1 MRKALEMQRKVEYQ
15 LCIVQWHDH
24 AQISDTQTSHE
35 STSIDEIG
43 VLGARLDNDTHAEDH
58 HCDDNGHS
66 PSHSISQ
73 ISVGQC
79 TNPSSEFENRGQ
91 HALTG
96 AGLGRISLSL

>member
-1 MRKALEMQRKVEYQ
+1 MYQ
-15 LCIVQWHDH
+15 LCIIQWHDH
-24 AQISDTQTSHE
+24 AQISDTQPRYE
-35 STSIDEIG
+35 SASIDEIG

-58 HCDDNGHS
+58 HRNDNGHS

-96 AGLGRISLSL
+96 AGLRRVSLSLQ